1 MVISKRQL
9 LPGLAVIV
17 WLVWWLWISR
27 YHLLDDVLIHLRYAE
42 TLWNHHRLSFDGLDT
57 TFGTSSILF
66 VSLLALVHGLVG
78 SILVPKVLSIASY
91 LGLLTMVGLEARKAK
106 SVQRH
111 LWTGL
116 LIVFIS
122 PMAIRWLSDG
132 METSLVGLT
141 VLVVAIVSYRSAK
154 AQTSSLSRY
163 AALTVLGAV
172 LVVLRVE
179 LALIAAFSTA
189 AILVYHFERQM
200 RIERW
205 TLAVYSVARIAGKQS
220 HLIVGALLAALAIFL
235 LFDQLLPDTA
245 VAKSGAEFG
254 LADGVRR
261 ILNPIASSLTLGLG
275 LLLVWLISTLAA
287 FKHSLD
293 RRQGLWLL
301 ITVNSLFL
309 VLFGAIVIRGQAVE
323 GVRHVVWVLIYVI
336 AWTIMQCPAA
346 FGPVVGAPSRFMT
359 GKNTARAGV
368 IAILV
373 IISVGWAVEGYHV
386 ARIVRDRSQAFMEM
400 RSQGLDT
407 LSGRPGV
414 AFDVG
419 FVSYFSKGLM
429 CDVKGLVN
437 GNDFAKL
444 SREGRAERCAAKSPE
459 FAFVTPSQAGFLD
472 KYLTMDTWVVCYRY
486 EFTNLRATEPHYL
499 LVEPEVAAG
508 FCPKL
513 AMSYGNVDLE

>member
-1 MVISKRQL
+1 M
-9 LPGLAVIV
+9 
-17 WLVWWLWISR
+17 
-27 YHLLDDVLIHLRYAE
+27 
-42 TLWNHHRLSFDGLDT
+42 
-57 TFGTSSILF
+57 
-66 VSLLALVHGLVG
+66 
-78 SILVPKVLSIASY
+78 
-91 LGLLTMVGLEARKAK
+91 
-106 SVQRH
+106 
-111 LWTGL
+111 
-116 LIVFIS
+116 
-122 PMAIRWLSDG
+122 
-132 METSLVGLT
+132 
-141 VLVVAIVSYRSAK
+141 
-154 AQTSSLSRY
+154 
-163 AALTVLGAV
+163 
-172 LVVLRVE
+172 
-179 LALIAAFSTA
+179 
-189 AILVYHFERQM
+189 
-200 RIERW
+200 
-205 TLAVYSVARIAGKQS
+205 
-220 HLIVGALLAALAIFL
+220 

-386 ARIVRDRSQAFMEM
+386 ARIVRDRSQAFLEM

-513 AMSYGNVDLE
+513 ALSYGNVDLE